1 MLKSVNQW
9 CFPEGTPLRKLFEVS
24 RDAGFDA
31 VELNVYAP
39 GAPAGFTL
47 DTTPAEADAIAK
59 LAEEHGLKLRSVSTG
74 LMGRNPLSSPDPAVR
89 EQGRAVVI
97 KQLEIAERIG
107 ADTALVVP
115 GVVNASSS
123 YDTCYEN
130 SRNELEKLIP
140 EAERRGVKIGVENVW
155 NKFLLSPL
163 EMKRYV
169 DDLNSPNVGV
179 YFDVG
184 NILLYGFPQ
193 QWIRILGGR
202 IVKVHVKDFKT
213 AVGNHSGF
221 VPLLAGDVNWPEVM
235 AALNEIGYADTL
247 TAEIGIYGSSPYQA
261 VYDTARQLD
270 AIITGE
276 PG

>member
-9 CFPEGTPLRKLFEVS
+9 CFPAETPLPKLFEVS

-31 VELNVYAP
+31 VELNVYP
-39 GAPAGFTL
+39 SGSPVGFTL

-59 LAEEHGLKLRSVSTG
+59 LAGEFGIQLRSVSTG

-89 EQGRAVVI
+89 EQGRAVVT

-115 GVVNASSS
+115 GVVNATSP
-123 YDTCYEN
+123 YDVCYEN
-130 SRNELEKLIP
+130 SRRELEKLIP
-140 EAERRGVKIGVENVW
+140 EAERRGVRIGVENVW

-169 DDLNSPNVGV
+169 DDLNSPNLGV

-193 QWIRILGGR
+193 HWIRILGSR
-202 IVKVHVKDFKT
+202 IFKVHVKDFKT

-221 VPLLAGDVNWPEVM
+221 VPLLAGDVNWPEVVD
-235 AALNEIGYADTL
+235 ALKEIGYADTL

-261 VYDTARQLD
+261 VYDTARQLE
-270 AIITGE
+270 AIISGN